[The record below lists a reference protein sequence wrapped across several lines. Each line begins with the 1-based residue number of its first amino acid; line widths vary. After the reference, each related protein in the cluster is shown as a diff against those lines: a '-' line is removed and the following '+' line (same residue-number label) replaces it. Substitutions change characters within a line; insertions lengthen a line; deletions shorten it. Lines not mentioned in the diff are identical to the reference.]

1 MKRTPL
7 ESWVSGKIGNGKDP
21 LTRARIEHHQ
31 RLMLQETL
39 AWARAKSSF
48 YRKHLAGL
56 SEREFRGLGDW
67 CRIPF
72 TTAEDIRQNP
82 LHFLCVSQSEI
93 KRVVTLHTSG
103 TTGLPKRIYFTRE
116 DQELTVDFFHRG
128 MSTLVGPGERV
139 LILLPGERPGSV
151 GDLLATGL
159 QRLGASA
166 VSHGPVQD
174 YPQALQVMVREGI
187 DALVG
192 IPVQV
197 LALARHSKRQAA
209 PRSVLL
215 STDYVP
221 DSIKKE
227 LHVIWGCE
235 VYTHYGMTEMGFGG
249 GVECEARQGYH
260 MREADLYFEIVDP
273 KTGKPLQDGE
283 RGEVVFTTLTR
294 RGMPLIRYRTGDL
307 SRFIPE
313 PCPCGTVLKT
323 MACLR
328 GRIQGSVEL
337 APGKVLT
344 MADLD
349 EALFPIEGLLDFS
362 AAFTHEQDMNSLKII
377 ATMLEENGE
386 PRTDDIYRALHGIPD
401 LRIALQEGTLAV
413 SATVQKGNPP
423 PSTGS
428 GKRIITLI
436 RS

>member
-7 ESWVSGKIGNGKDP
+7 ESWVSGKIGSGSDP
-21 LTRARIEHHQ
+21 LTREKIEHHQ
-31 RLMLQETL
+31 RLMLQETF
-39 AWARAKSSF
+39 AWARTKSSF
-48 YRKHLAGL
+48 YRRHLAGL
-56 SEREFRGLGDW
+56 SEREFRGLGDFH
-67 CRIPF
+67 RIPF

-93 KRVVTLHTSG
+93 NRVVTLHTSG
-103 TTGLPKRIYFTRE
+103 TTGMPKRIYFTGE

-128 MSTLVGPGERV
+128 MSTLVSPGERV

-159 QRLGASA
+159 QRLGTSA
-166 VSHGPVQD
+166 VVYGPVQD
-174 YPQALQVMVREGI
+174 YPEALEVMVREGI

-197 LALARHSKRQAA
+197 LALARYSKGRPA

-227 LHVIWGCE
+227 LHLIWGCE

-273 KTGKPLQDGE
+273 KTGEPLPDGKT
-283 RGEVVFTTLTR
+283 GEVVFTTLTR

-307 SRFIPE
+307 SRFITE
-313 PCPCGTVLKT
+313 PCSCGTVLKA
-323 MACLR
+323 MACVR
-328 GRIQGSVEL
+328 GRIQDSVDL
-337 APGKVLT
+337 ASGKVLT

-362 AAFTHEQDMNSLKII
+362 AAFTHEQGMNHLKIT
-377 ATMLEENGE
+377 ATVLDENGE
-386 PRTDDIYRALHGIPD
+386 RRTDDIYRALHGIPD
-401 LRIALQEGTLAV
+401 LRIAVQEGTIAV
-413 SATVQKGNPP
+413 STTVRKGTPHP
-423 PSTGS
+423 LSGS
-428 GKRIITLI
+428 SKRTITII